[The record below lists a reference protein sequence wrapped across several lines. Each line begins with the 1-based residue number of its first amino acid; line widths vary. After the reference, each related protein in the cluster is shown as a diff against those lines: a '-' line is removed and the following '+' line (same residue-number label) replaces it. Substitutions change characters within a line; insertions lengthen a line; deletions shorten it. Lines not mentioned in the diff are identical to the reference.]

1 MYKRYK
7 ITLYLQIYNFDMN
20 ILFLC
25 VGNSG
30 RSQIAEG
37 LARDMLPKSFD
48 IRSAGSKPAKI
59 VHKDAIKVMSEIGID
74 ISSHKTKSI
83 KDLDDDFMNEVDY
96 VITLCSEELCPVLP
110 NNTEMLHWPNEDP
123 DNDQLN
129 DLQSR
134 NAFLKTR
141 ENIFK
146 LLKKFFILN
155 S

>member
-1 MYKRYK
+1 
-7 ITLYLQIYNFDMN
+7 MN

-37 LARDMLPKSFD
+37 LAKDMLPKNYD
-48 IRSAGSKPAKI
+48 IKSAGSMPAKA
-59 VHKDAIKVMSEIGID
+59 VHKDAVAVMNEIGID
-74 ISSHKTKSI
+74 ISSSETKLI
-83 KDLDDDFMNEVDY
+83 DDIDKNFMNELDY
-96 VITLCSEELCPVLP
+96 VITLCAEEVCPVVP
-110 NNTEMLHWPNEDP
+110 KTTNSLHWPNEDP
-123 DNDQLN
+123 DNDQFN
-129 DLQSR
+129 SIQSR